1 MGARKRVAWLGGSAL
16 IASPALA
23 DWPPYIG
30 GGYVY
35 SQVWGDAPTSGHG
48 LELTYGQSDPFGGL
62 AAVLQHDWYLDDST
76 RLALGGQ
83 VNGPG
88 IGLELAWSRRDD
100 DRGTTHGIQ
109 VAPFATLMG
118 TVYVSGR
125 FVFAVG
131 DGPHGDER
139 GFAIGLKFPYLLG
152 DLNVGF
158 GHGRPLRGPGGRPI
172 GVRGVCL
179 PAPVRVALDAP
190 TRQALGAAWL
200 EDARM
205 EHASVATFER
215 LAGWLGALGAP
226 EALVRE
232 ARRAAADERRHA
244 AACFDLAGGYLGRR
258 YWPTPVEAGPT
269 APPSLAELAVDSL
282 VEGCLGEGAAAL
294 EARAAA
300 AAATEEGPR
309 RALAVIAED
318 EARHAALAAHVVAW
332 AEQRGGDGVRRAV
345 ADARRRLR
353 LRGRRDRSAPTPPA
367 GGPTGGWR
375 RLASRPPGPR
385 PAPA

>member
-172 GVRGVCL
+172 GVRGVGL

-200 EDARM
+200 AGESVNADDDRIAR
-205 EHASVATFER
+205 SLSSER
-215 LAGWLGALGAP
+215 GLSGDGIKDVGSGDGRDERVEGRGREPELEVVGEACVGEVGCADLGALGA
-226 EALVRE
+226 
-232 ARRAAADERRHA
+232 ERRLPLGLDASTRPARGEHGCA
-244 AACFDLAGGYLGRR
+244 RGGEGGTGVAAGGGEAVLCAPCPHVGNGRHR
-258 YWPTPVEAGPT
+258 KAI
-269 APPSLAELAVDSL
+269 L
-282 VEGCLGEGAAAL
+282 VG
-294 EARAAA
+294 
-300 AAATEEGPR
+300 T
-309 RALAVIAED
+309 
-318 EARHAALAAHVVAW
+318 
-332 AEQRGGDGVRRAV
+332 
-345 ADARRRLR
+345 
-353 LRGRRDRSAPTPPA
+353 
-367 GGPTGGWR
+367 
-375 RLASRPPGPR
+375 
-385 PAPA
+385 